1 MDLPG
6 AVRLRLEPLIRPAL
20 RRWPCGPSAGSRLFD
35 TRRECVTDAAI
46 LSEVFSASELAQL
59 KASCKAQILSG
70 GASQAFVVSSS
81 VGGRSVTLQ
90 QTYSCWDMLGLIET
104 ALAINAG
111 TIGNSRVTQMRFPNR
126 T

>member
-1 MDLPG
+1 M
-6 AVRLRLEPLIRPAL
+6 
-20 RRWPCGPSAGSRLFD
+20 
-35 TRRECVTDAAI
+35 TDASMLASVFTAGE
-46 LSEVFSASELAQL
+46 LSQL

-90 QTYSCWDMLGLIET
+90 QTYNAWDMLGLIET

-111 TIGNSRVTQMRFPNR
+111 TVGNTRVTQVRFPTR

>member
-1 MDLPG
+1 M
-6 AVRLRLEPLIRPAL
+6 
-20 RRWPCGPSAGSRLFD
+20 
-35 TRRECVTDAAI
+35 TDASMLA
-46 LSEVFSASELAQL
+46 SVFTASELSQL
-59 KASCKAQILSG
+59 KASCKAQILAG

-90 QTYSCWDMLGLIET
+90 QTYNAWDMLGLIET

-111 TIGNSRVTQMRFPNR
+111 TVGNSRVTQIRFPNR

>member
-1 MDLPG
+1 M
-6 AVRLRLEPLIRPAL
+6 
-20 RRWPCGPSAGSRLFD
+20 
-35 TRRECVTDAAI
+35 TDAAI
-46 LSEVFSASELAQL
+46 L
-59 KASCKAQILSG
+59 ASCFSSEELSDLKTACKSQIVAG

-90 QTYSCWDMLGLIET
+90 QTYNAWDMLGLIET

-111 TIGNSRVTQMRFPNR
+111 TVGNSRVTQVRFPNR

>member
-1 MDLPG
+1 M
-6 AVRLRLEPLIRPAL
+6 
-20 RRWPCGPSAGSRLFD
+20 
-35 TRRECVTDAAI
+35 TDASLLA
-46 LSEVFSASELAQL
+46 SVFSSDELNDL
-59 KASCKAQILSG
+59 KTACKSQIVAG

-111 TIGNSRVTQMRFPNR
+111 TVGNSRVTQVRFPNR

>member
-1 MDLPG
+1 M
-6 AVRLRLEPLIRPAL
+6 
-20 RRWPCGPSAGSRLFD
+20 
-35 TRRECVTDAAI
+35 TDASMLA
-46 LSEVFSASELAQL
+46 SVFTASELSQL
-59 KASCKAQILSG
+59 KASCKAQILAG

-90 QTYSCWDMLGLIET
+90 QTYNAWDMLGLIET

-111 TIGNSRVTQMRFPNR
+111 TVGNSRVTQFRFPNR

>member
-1 MDLPG
+1 M
-6 AVRLRLEPLIRPAL
+6 
-20 RRWPCGPSAGSRLFD
+20 
-35 TRRECVTDAAI
+35 TDAAI
-46 LSEVFSASELAQL
+46 L
-59 KASCKAQILSG
+59 ASCFSSEELSDLKTACKSQIVAG

-104 ALAINAG
+104 AMSIKAG
-111 TIGNSRVTQMRFPNR
+111 QIGSSRVTQIRFPNR

>member
-1 MDLPG
+1 M
-6 AVRLRLEPLIRPAL
+6 
-20 RRWPCGPSAGSRLFD
+20 
-35 TRRECVTDAAI
+35 TDASMLA
-46 LSEVFSASELAQL
+46 SVFTPSELSQL
-59 KASCKAQILSG
+59 KASCKAQILAG

-90 QTYSCWDMLGLIET
+90 QTYNAWDMLGLIET

-111 TIGNSRVTQMRFPNR
+111 TVGNSRVTQVRFPNR

>member
-1 MDLPG
+1 M
-6 AVRLRLEPLIRPAL
+6 
-20 RRWPCGPSAGSRLFD
+20 
-35 TRRECVTDAAI
+35 TDASMLA
-46 LSEVFSASELAQL
+46 SVFTASELSQL
-59 KASCKAQILSG
+59 KASCKAQILAG

-90 QTYSCWDMLGLIET
+90 QTYNAWDMLGLIET

-111 TIGNSRVTQMRFPNR
+111 TVGNTRVTQVRFPNR

>member
-1 MDLPG
+1 
-6 AVRLRLEPLIRPAL
+6 
-20 RRWPCGPSAGSRLFD
+20 
-35 TRRECVTDAAI
+35 VTDAAI
-46 LSEVFSASELAQL
+46 LAEVFSASELSQL
-59 KASCKAQILSG
+59 KASCKSQILSG

-104 ALAINAG
+104 AMSIKAG
-111 TIGNSRVTQMRFPNR
+111 QIGSSRVTQIRFPNR

>member
-1 MDLPG
+1 M
-6 AVRLRLEPLIRPAL
+6 
-20 RRWPCGPSAGSRLFD
+20 
-35 TRRECVTDAAI
+35 TDASMLA
-46 LSEVFSASELAQL
+46 SVFTASELSQL
-59 KASCKAQILSG
+59 KASCKAQILAG

-90 QTYSCWDMLGLIET
+90 QTYNAWDMLGLIET

-111 TIGNSRVTQMRFPNR
+111 TVGNSRVTQVRFPNR

>member
-1 MDLPG
+1 M
-6 AVRLRLEPLIRPAL
+6 
-20 RRWPCGPSAGSRLFD
+20 
-35 TRRECVTDAAI
+35 TDAAI

-90 QTYSCWDMLGLIET
+90 QTYSAWDMLGLIET
-104 ALAINAG
+104 ALAIRLG
-111 TIGNSRVTQMRFPNR
+111 QIGNSRMSRAQYGVY
-126 T
+126 

>member
-1 MDLPG
+1 M
-6 AVRLRLEPLIRPAL
+6 RLL
-20 RRWPCGPSAGSRLFD
+20 D
-35 TRRECVTDAAI
+35 TKTEGMTDASMLA
-46 LSEVFSASELAQL
+46 SVFTASELSQL
-59 KASCKAQILSG
+59 KASCKAQILAG

-90 QTYSCWDMLGLIET
+90 QTYNAWDMLGLIET

-111 TIGNSRVTQMRFPNR
+111 TVGNSRVTQVRFPNR